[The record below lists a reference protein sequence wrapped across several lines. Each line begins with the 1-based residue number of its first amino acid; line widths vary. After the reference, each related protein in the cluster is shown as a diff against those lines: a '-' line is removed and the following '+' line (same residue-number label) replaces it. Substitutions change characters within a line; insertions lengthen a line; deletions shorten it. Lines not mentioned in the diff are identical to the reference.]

1 MSAAK
6 PCPICGA
13 RPQARYAPFCSAL
26 CAERDLANWLGGK
39 YRIPDDEE
47 IADDDDEGGGM
58 PPVGRA

>member
-26 CAERDLANWLGGK
+26 CAERDLANWLGGH
-39 YRIPDDEE
+39 YRIPVTAPEEGDDEE
-47 IADDDDEGGGM
+47 
-58 PPVGRA
+58 PVGRA